1 MVDKKMLY
9 DVFSL
14 LNNCS
19 EDCLGFKIYCN
30 YQRVF
35 ERRQR
40 WKIRDGDKWDE
51 LKEQKQKTKLNRE
64 YKLS

>member
-1 MVDKKMLY
+1 MFV
-9 DVFSL
+9 SL

-35 ERRQR
+35 ERRRR

-64 YKLS
+64 